1 MRTITDAAGVLWT
14 VTEAYSF
21 PSERSSSGA
30 RAAQVSLAVVWFETE
45 SGRTASAHI
54 PAGSL
59 ESVSD
64 EDLLEFLRIAV
75 ARHGRQP

>member
-1 MRTITDAAGVLWT
+1 MH
-14 VTEAYSF
+14 
-21 PSERSSSGA
+21 
-30 RAAQVSLAVVWFETE
+30 LAVVWFETA

-59 ESVSD
+59 EAVTD
-64 EDLLEFLRIAV
+64 EDLLEFLKIAV